1 MRRASISIGFAG
13 VRALATWGGGGF
25 GVVKRFLGAVG
36 ADTVLGL
43 AISTEDLPGR
53 GVGATA
59 ECTLPVHGA
68 GGVRPRQRER
78 GLARGYEQVEP
89 LAGWGGARRRNL
101 QRLADLQLL
110 RVIDVVSGYEVVRFG

>member
-1 MRRASISIGFAG
+1 M
-13 VRALATWGGGGF
+13 
-25 GVVKRFLGAVG
+25 VKRFLGAVG

-101 QRLADLQLL
+101 QRLADL
-110 RVIDVVSGYEVVRFG
+110 SKPFGTKLEIKGGTAEIKVKAGN